1 MTSSL
6 SHRLIPAVLALA
18 LVPASAG
25 AMTPKDYSKN
35 GATGDV
41 APTVVHKNY
50 ALNGAT
56 GDYMPPS
63 SQPAQ
68 PSVRIVRV
76 ADDSGFAWGAAGVG
90 AAAVLLATLFA
101 GVGSRRIRHRRIT
114 VPSPTRPTTV

>member
-6 SHRLIPAVLALA
+6 SHRLIPAVLALT

-25 AMTPKDYSKN
+25 AMIPKDYSKN

-41 APTVVHKNY
+41 APTVVHKSY

-56 GDYMPPS
+56 GDYMPPT

-68 PSVRIVRV
+68 SSVRVVRV
-76 ADDSGFAWGAAGVG
+76 TENAGFAWGSAAAG
-90 AAAVLLATLFA
+90 AAAVLLATVFA
-101 GVGSRRIRHRRIT
+101 GAGIRRIRRRRIT
-114 VPSPTRPTTV
+114 VPSPARPTAI